1 MLACIPAILISIILC
16 IYAKKDIRDH
26 IIPYNWWIAGVIPA
40 VLGIALV
47 IAEPTPFIVLRTQ
60 ITVSICILLFALGF
74 VRLLNGADAVF
85 MIFVLLA
92 FLPLSLGFF
101 IPIGVICLA
110 VAPGCALMMAILNK
124 TDRIPFIF
132 PLAITSGC
140 AAISVLI
147 QLF

>member
-40 VLGIALV
+40 ALGIPLV

-60 ITVSICILLFALGF
+60 ITLSICILLFALGF

-92 FLPLSLGFF
+92 FLPLSLGF

-140 AAISVLI
+140 AVISVLI

>member
-74 VRLLNGADAVF
+74 GRLLNGADAVF

-92 FLPLSLGFF
+92 FLPLSLGF

-140 AAISVLI
+140 AVISVLI

>member
-92 FLPLSLGFF
+92 FLPLSLGF

-140 AAISVLI
+140 AVISVLI

>member
-1 MLACIPAILISIILC
+1 MYPSHT
-16 IYAKKDIRDH
+16 YVNYPMH
-26 IIPYNWWIAGVIPA
+26 ICEERHSRPLLYNWWIAGVIPA
-40 VLGIALV
+40 VALV

-60 ITVSICILLFALGF
+60 ITVFICILLFALGF

-110 VAPGCALMMAILNK
+110 IAPGCALMMAILK
-124 TDRIPFIF
+124 KQIVSHSYFRLLLRQDV
-132 PLAITSGC
+132 PLY
-140 AAISVLI
+140 
-147 QLF
+147 QF

>member
-110 VAPGCALMMAILNK
+110 VAPGCALMMAILKK

-132 PLAITSGC
+132 PLAVTSGC
-140 AAISVLI
+140 AVVSVLI

>member
-74 VRLLNGADAVF
+74 GRLLNGADAVF

-110 VAPGCALMMAILNK
+110 VAPGCALMMAILKK

-132 PLAITSGC
+132 PLAVTSGC
-140 AAISVLI
+140 AVVSVLI

>member
-40 VLGIALV
+40 ILGIALV

-140 AAISVLI
+140 AVISVLI

>member
-1 MLACIPAILISIILC
+1 
-16 IYAKKDIRDH
+16 
-26 IIPYNWWIAGVIPA
+26 
-40 VLGIALV
+40 
-47 IAEPTPFIVLRTQ
+47 
-60 ITVSICILLFALGF
+60 
-74 VRLLNGADAVF
+74 

-110 VAPGCALMMAILNK
+110 VAPGCALMMAILKK

-132 PLAITSGC
+132 PLAVTSGC
-140 AAISVLI
+140 AVVSVLI

>member
-1 MLACIPAILISIILC
+1 MLACIPAILMSIILC

-40 VLGIALV
+40 ALGIALV

-60 ITVSICILLFALGF
+60 ITVFICILLFALGF

-110 VAPGCALMMAILNK
+110 VAPGCALMMAILKK

-132 PLAITSGC
+132 PLAVTSGC
-140 AAISVLI
+140 VVVSVLI

>member
-85 MIFVLLA
+85 MIIVLLA
-92 FLPLSLGFF
+92 FLPLSLGF

-140 AAISVLI
+140 AVISVLI